1 MTYTQQEIASMLLTA
16 ELVTKCSHCHNTF
29 DFGQAHMGAS
39 AKTVEGLE
47 KPIFDEVDKQHAAFT
62 EMKTE
67 SDPTES
73 LKKSAAR
80 STSITTGKIMS
91 GLVTLHNDY
100 PFSSTKTSH
109 ISGPIPLFIADENE
123 LILADVTTA
132 KTYSA
137 SGDKKLIRD
146 AINEGRFVI
155 GDKKE

>member
-100 PFSSTKTSH
+100 PFSSTR
-109 ISGPIPLFIADENE
+109 L
-123 LILADVTTA
+123 VTLVDLYLCLLLMRMSLSSLMLQLPKHT
-132 KTYSA
+132 
-137 SGDKKLIRD
+137 LLLEIR
-146 AINEGRFVI
+146 N
-155 GDKKE
+155 